1 MNRNIVLSIIIYG
14 VCAVNGFAN
23 GSVKTDGEGC
33 DDVVVDDPRSC
44 DKFNLDPPFECEI
57 FTCED
62 ESEPEVC
69 DKNSNDD
76 ACKTV
81 ISEDHTGGTVKVT
94 VKGKTNDSQ
103 RVQAC
108 TIVRIGVASDPGL
121 EFVGW
126 DTSSSDGCPK
136 NLGPENLGCFFLM
149 PEPGKAITCN
159 PLFAP
164 VYTVTSEYSGTG
176 TGTVTGN
183 GSFTA
188 DATVTL
194 VATSNAGST
203 FAGWTPSPCAASFT
217 MPEQDLTCTAQFD
230 KVIEVVPAPVSS
242 TNSTSSGSTV
252 SPATTTTTTT
262 TPVIAGTQTETV
274 TTIGDT
280 QPTSPETVKATST
293 TTTGTTGT
301 TSTTSIVSNSDSGKD
316 STTTTSVT
324 ETPSANTTKPS
335 STDST
340 TSGPTTTTV
349 SPTTS
354 APATIGGGTNNS
366 PTTGSN
372 AGNTSVTTTSPPNT
386 GGSNENDNQPSSTGT
401 TATTGEYVT
410 PGSSTVSNNQPSG
423 NNEVDSTSPQGG
435 TAETAYGNGDFISGQ
450 PFYPGATVDP
460 AYYEGM
466 NSEYVAGSG
475 QSPAYYETQPVSYNN
490 ASSTWSSPYANDYA
504 DHWAKANPNRSTT
517 LDLGI
522 DPKQWTLT
530 LYPSRNSQLVDNKDG
545 TLTYTANSNFKGVDT
560 FSYSM
565 ADSSGQ
571 TSVYIVKIQVSADY
585 AGYDYWDFTKDTSG
599 SDYSGNHGN
608 TIYNAWPPAT
618 ACDLIYAVND
628 QGVSDSQLLYIDPN
642 QKTTQ
647 AFGPILNGYD
657 IEGLEISPYNNRLYA
672 VSSASASKDRR
683 GQLYV
688 VDPNNAELTVIGKTG
703 FDDINALAF
712 RYDGTLWGWAA
723 GKGIVQIDPETARS
737 YVRVPFKRINA
748 EGLAWTSDGRYLYAS
763 EGSDLWWWHYGDASE
778 ISKKCQNLPG
788 EVEALETLGSGML
801 MFAIDQDDG
810 HKIYVYDPW
819 DCKIVM
825 DRSFISN
832 YSDIESFA
840 WSTKCEPQPA
850 QLPALENWTGEF
862 KDSAKLNDS
871 ECRTKPGWITV
882 EGKVSLTPATSQAF
896 IRSNWQVVNL
906 SSDESAP
913 EVGDGQP
920 ACPNA
925 PAPFDID
932 CVSPHYNSEIISDNF
947 NFKVMA
953 WWPGKPSKA
962 NVDMDTVLGTYVSID
977 ILDLKGNSIAG
988 TSKLSRTLWWIESL
1002 CDGSNDKPAKTPK
1015 VTKIEVVEPEDVNID
1030 SREDKDS
1037 PFTNEPLES
1046 SKGGAGAAE
1055 TEVAA
1060 EVVGEESK
1068 DSKEPTAKDEN
1079 TDQAAKD
1086 NTKPAK
1092 VNSDKSSTTAKDKA
1106 AKDKVA
1112 KDKAAKD
1119 KAAKDKAAKDKA
1131 AKETKKDQPAAQV
1144 KEDKADQATVSDKS
1158 PEDKEDKVNSD
1169 KADNSAKGDSS
1180 NKEDNSAKAD
1190 NQVDDYA
1197 KSEKDSAKDAKTDN
1211 AAKADQA
1218 DKVDKTDK
1226 ADNTD
1231 KVEKT
1236 DKTDKADSDSAKSNE
1251 KASSTDE
1258 STDKITEV
1266 DKAKEDKS
1274 TEEDKS
1280 TKEDKSTE
1288 EDKSAKEDKST
1299 GEDKSTKED
1308 KSATDKSK
1316 SDSADKRDEGKN

>member
-1 MNRNIVLSIIIYG
+1 MNRNIFLGIIIYG
-14 VCAVNGFAN
+14 MYAVNSFAFAEDN
-23 GSVKTDGEGC
+23 SSGEYC
-33 DDVVVDDPRSC
+33 HKDDVPGSITVV
-44 DKFNLDPPFECEI
+44 
-57 FTCED
+57 
-62 ESEPEVC
+62 
-69 DKNSNDD
+69 
-76 ACKTV
+76 
-81 ISEDHTGGTVKVT
+81 
-94 VKGKTNDSQ
+94 
-103 RVQAC
+103 RVGA
-108 TIVRIGVASDPGL
+108 G
-121 EFVGW
+121 
-126 DTSSSDGCPK
+126 
-136 NLGPENLGCFFLM
+136 
-149 PEPGKAITCN
+149 
-159 PLFAP
+159 
-164 VYTVTSEYSGTG
+164 SGTTRAIICEFPASG
-176 TGTVTGN
+176 
-183 GSFTA
+183 
-188 DATVTL
+188 ATVTL
-194 VATSNAGST
+194 VAIPDDASST
-203 FAGWTPSPCAASFT
+203 FVGWDPSESDSDCAKENFE
-217 MPEQDLTCTAQFD
+217 MPTGDLTCTAQFD
-230 KVIEVVPAPVSS
+230 KVIVEVPAPISS
-242 TNSTSSGSTV
+242 TELTSPGTASTTDDTISPAGTTVTTTTTSGATSSSGSAVTSGMTNTPTGPAATTTIPPSGTTSNNPAV
-252 SPATTTTTTT
+252 ASDMAGTTTTGSVATTTTTPSGSTT
-262 TPVIAGTQTETV
+262 SSGPTVTSGTAGTTQG
-274 TTIGDT
+274 TTATGNT
-280 QPTSPETVKATST
+280 QPTSVETVKGTST
-293 TTTGTTGT
+293 PTASTTGGPDSGT
-301 TSTTSIVSNSDSGKD
+301 NASSAVSAVDSGDSGKGSTSATTNSTPTPTNGPTATGSSNGAMVPNTS

-324 ETPSANTTKPS
+324 ETPSTNPAKPE
-335 STDST
+335 ST
-340 TSGPTTTTV
+340 TSGSTTTTV

-354 APATIGGGTNNS
+354 TPATVEGSTNHS
-366 PTTGSN
+366 PNAPVAGSN
-372 AGNTSVTTTSPPNT
+372 VGNTSVTTTSPPNT
-386 GGSNENDNQPSSTGT
+386 GGSNENDNQPSGT
-401 TATTGEYVT
+401 ATTTTTGEYVT

-672 VSSASASKDRR
+672 VSSASAPKDRR

-778 ISKKCQNLPG
+778 VSKKCQNLPG

-925 PAPFDID
+925 PAPFNID

-962 NVDMDTVLGTYVSID
+962 NVDMDTILGTYVSID

-1280 TKEDKSTE
+1280 
-1288 EDKSAKEDKST
+1288 AKEDKST